1 MNLEQTIETEVVGD
15 GEEVGKLT
23 VPARLFGDYLQSN
36 ADKEILIEGDD
47 TTLKISSLNHK
58 AQIKGLPAEEYPSVP
73 QAKGE
78 SSVELPT
85 SKIVEAIS
93 RCIIA
98 SAQDDSR
105 PILNSL
111 LWRFKG
117 KNLVVV
123 GTDGYLASCEIAL
136 NQETEGDFILPRR
149 TMAELSKLDG
159 SDTITM
165 SASTNQVKFVVG
177 DTRLTSRVLD
187 GSYPAYEAIIPKKTP
202 TTLTVASSSL
212 LQGLRMASLFSRDS
226 AYSTKILFKDNK
238 ITITAVSTQL
248 GENTNEIPLTEKVES
263 EVIVSINAQY
273 LIDALAVLSGDVQ
286 IGLNDAKSPIV
297 VRPTGGEKML
307 YLLMPLR
314 SD

>member
-1 MNLEQTIETEVVGD
+1 MKFRTTRENLAKAVGIAGRLTSNRSTLPILQNILLIASKTKLVVQATNLEQTIETEVVGD

-123 GTDGYLASCEIAL
+123 GTDGYRLASCEIAL

-149 TMAELSKLDG
+149 TM
-159 SDTITM
+159 
-165 SASTNQVKFVVG
+165 
-177 DTRLTSRVLD
+177 
-187 GSYPAYEAIIPKKTP
+187 
-202 TTLTVASSSL
+202 
-212 LQGLRMASLFSRDS
+212 
-226 AYSTKILFKDNK
+226 
-238 ITITAVSTQL
+238 
-248 GENTNEIPLTEKVES
+248 
-263 EVIVSINAQY
+263 
-273 LIDALAVLSGDVQ
+273 AVLSGDVQ